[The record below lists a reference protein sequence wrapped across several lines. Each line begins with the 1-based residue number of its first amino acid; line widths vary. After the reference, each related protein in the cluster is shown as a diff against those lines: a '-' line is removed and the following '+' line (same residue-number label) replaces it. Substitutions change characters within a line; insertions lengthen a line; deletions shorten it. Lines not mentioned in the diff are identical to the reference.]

1 MKTGTGKNA
10 FTLVEVLVASVI
22 AAFVALVAVGT
33 LRAVV
38 TSADMVEAN
47 IARTSQAR
55 YGIERI
61 GSDLRNLYRGQ
72 ESAEETVFVGMAEES
87 ERGVTSSLIFRT
99 VGRIQARTAQPEGE
113 IYEVEY
119 YLLED
124 KESGQ
129 KSLVRRLWPNPD
141 QQREPGGMLSIIAED
156 IQIFE
161 VRYFDGEQ
169 WVFQWAEE
177 LRQIPQ
183 IVEVTLVAAGIQDR
197 QPAIESVMIT
207 FARRPG
213 VSEDAGTES
222 DIGTLN
228 EVSEYATGENGQ

>member
-1 MKTGTGKNA
+1 
-10 FTLVEVLVASVI
+10 
-22 AAFVALVAVGT
+22 
-33 LRAVV
+33 
-38 TSADMVEAN
+38 
-47 IARTSQAR
+47 
-55 YGIERI
+55 
-61 GSDLRNLYRGQ
+61 
-72 ESAEETVFVGMAEES
+72 
-87 ERGVTSSLIFRT
+87 
-99 VGRIQARTAQPEGE
+99 
-113 IYEVEY
+113 
-119 YLLED
+119 
-124 KESGQ
+124 
-129 KSLVRRLWPNPD
+129 
-141 QQREPGGMLSIIAED
+141 MLSIIAED